1 MGLPKMTQQ
10 GMTVLSGL
18 VRTMRPKQW
27 TKNAAIFAA
36 LIFDAKVF
44 QRGPLLRTLAGFL
57 LMCAVTGA
65 VYIVNDL
72 ADVKKDRQHP
82 TKRNRPL
89 ASGQLPAPVAVAGAV
104 VLLAVAL
111 PLALWLDVYFG
122 LIAASYLVLQIAYT
136 FLLKNY
142 VIVDVLAI
150 SAGFVLRVGAGVPLV
165 PADRFSPWLYIC
177 TTLLALFLG
186 FGKRRQELVLLQGQA
201 RNHRAILGEYSVPFL
216 DEMINVVIS
225 AVIVA
230 YSLYTFTAVNVPP
243 NHLMMLT
250 IPFPIYGL
258 FRYLYLIHIRGEVS
272 APDEVLLKDR
282 PIQLTV
288 LAWGLLSF
296 VLLLGNRLQ
305 LWG

>member
-1 MGLPKMTQQ
+1 MTALRGL
-10 GMTVLSGL
+10 L
-18 VRTMRPKQW
+18 RTMRPKQW

-57 LMCAVTGA
+57 LLCAVTGA
-65 VYIVNDL
+65 VYIINDL
-72 ADVKKDRQHP
+72 ADVERDRQHP

-89 ASGQLPAPVAVAGAV
+89 ASGVLSVPVAIVGAI
-104 VLLAVAL
+104 VLLGAAL
-111 PLALWLDVYFG
+111 PLAFWLNLYFG
-122 LIAASYLVLQIAYT
+122 LIAAGYLILQLAYT
-136 FLLKNY
+136 VILKHY
-142 VIVDVLAI
+142 VIVDVLVI

-186 FGKRRQELVLLQGQA
+186 FGKRRQELVLLQGNA
-201 RNHRAILGEYSVPFL
+201 KNHRAILGEYSLPFL

-258 FRYLYLIHIRGEVS
+258 FRYLYLIHIRGEVA

-282 PIQLTV
+282 PLQLTV
-288 LAWGLLSF
+288 LAWGMLSF
-296 VLLLGNRLQ
+296 ALLLGNRLQ

>member
-1 MGLPKMTQQ
+1 MTALRGL
-10 GMTVLSGL
+10 L
-18 VRTMRPKQW
+18 RTMRPKQW

-57 LMCAVTGA
+57 LLCAVTGA
-65 VYIVNDL
+65 VYIINDL
-72 ADVKKDRQHP
+72 ADVERDRQHP

-89 ASGQLPAPVAVAGAV
+89 ATGVLPVPVAIVGAI
-104 VLLAVAL
+104 VLLGVAL
-111 PLALWLDVYFG
+111 PLAFRLDVYFG
-122 LIAASYLVLQIAYT
+122 LIAAGYLILQLAYT
-136 FLLKNY
+136 FILKHY
-142 VIVDVLAI
+142 VIVDVLVI

-186 FGKRRQELVLLQGQA
+186 FGKRRQELVLLQGNA
-201 RNHRAILGEYSVPFL
+201 KNHRAILGEYSVPFL

-258 FRYLYLIHIRGEVS
+258 FRYLYLIHIRGEVA

-282 PIQLTV
+282 PLQLTV
-288 LAWGLLSF
+288 LAWGMLSF
-296 VLLLGNRLQ
+296 ALLLGNRLQ

>member
-1 MGLPKMTQQ
+1 MTALRGL
-10 GMTVLSGL
+10 L
-18 VRTMRPKQW
+18 RTMRPKQW

-44 QRGPLLRTLAGFL
+44 QREPLLKTLAGFL
-57 LMCAVTGA
+57 LLCAVTGA
-65 VYIVNDL
+65 VYIINDL
-72 ADVKKDRQHP
+72 ADVEKDRQHP

-89 ASGQLPAPVAVAGAV
+89 ASGTLPVPIAIAGML
-104 VLLAVAL
+104 VLLGVAL
-111 PLALWLDVYFG
+111 PLAFWLDFYFG
-122 LIAASYLVLQIAYT
+122 LIAAGYLVLQVAYT
-136 FLLKNY
+136 YILKHY
-142 VIVDVLAI
+142 VIVDVLVI

-186 FGKRRQELVLLQGQA
+186 FGKRRQELVLLQEDA
-201 RNHRAILGEYSVPFL
+201 KNHRAILGEYSVPFL

-258 FRYLYLIHIRGEVS
+258 FRYLYLIHIRGEVA

-288 LAWGLLSF
+288 LAWGGLSF
-296 VLLLGNRLQ
+296 ALLLGNRMQ
-305 LWG
+305 LWR

>member
-1 MGLPKMTQQ
+1 MTALRGL
-10 GMTVLSGL
+10 L
-18 VRTMRPKQW
+18 RTMRPKQW

-57 LMCAVTGA
+57 LLCAVTGA
-65 VYIVNDL
+65 VYIINDL
-72 ADVKKDRQHP
+72 ADVERDRQHP

-89 ASGQLPAPVAVAGAV
+89 ATGVLPVPVAIVGAI
-104 VLLAVAL
+104 VLLGVAL
-111 PLALWLDVYFG
+111 PLAFWLDVYFG
-122 LIAASYLVLQIAYT
+122 LIAAGYLILQLAYT
-136 FLLKNY
+136 FILKHY
-142 VIVDVLAI
+142 VIVDVLVI

-186 FGKRRQELVLLQGQA
+186 FGKRRQELVLLQGNA
-201 RNHRAILGEYSVPFL
+201 KNHRAILGEYSVPFL

-258 FRYLYLIHIRGEVS
+258 FRYLYLIHIRGEVA

-282 PIQLTV
+282 PLQLTV
-288 LAWGLLSF
+288 LAWGMLSF
-296 VLLLGNRLQ
+296 ALLLGNRLQ

>member
-1 MGLPKMTQQ
+1 MTALRGL
-10 GMTVLSGL
+10 L
-18 VRTMRPKQW
+18 RTMRPKQW

-44 QRGPLLRTLAGFL
+44 QREPLLKTLAGFL
-57 LMCAVTGA
+57 LLCAVTGA
-65 VYIVNDL
+65 VYIINDL
-72 ADVKKDRQHP
+72 ADVEKDRQHP

-89 ASGQLPAPVAVAGAV
+89 ASGTLPVPIAIAGML
-104 VLLAVAL
+104 VLLGVAL
-111 PLALWLDVYFG
+111 PLAFWLDFYFG
-122 LIAASYLVLQIAYT
+122 LIAAGYLVLQVAYT
-136 FLLKNY
+136 YILKHY
-142 VIVDVLAI
+142 VIVDVLVI

-186 FGKRRQELVLLQGQA
+186 FGKRRQELVLLQGNA
-201 RNHRAILGEYSVPFL
+201 KNHRAILGEYSVPFL

-258 FRYLYLIHIRGEVS
+258 FRYLYLIHIRGEVA

-282 PIQLTV
+282 PLQLTV
-288 LAWGLLSF
+288 LAWGMLSF
-296 VLLLGNRLQ
+296 ALLLGNRMQ
-305 LWG
+305 LWR

>member
-1 MGLPKMTQQ
+1 L
-10 GMTVLSGL
+10 
-18 VRTMRPKQW
+18 RTMRPKQW

-57 LMCAVTGA
+57 LLCAITGA

-72 ADVKKDRQHP
+72 ADVEKDRQHP

-89 ASGQLPAPVAVAGAV
+89 ASGALPAPVAIVGAV
-104 VLLAVAL
+104 VLLGVAL
-111 PLALWLDVYFG
+111 PLAFWLDVYFG
-122 LIAASYLVLQIAYT
+122 LLVTGYLLLQFAYT
-136 FLLKNY
+136 YVLKQY
-142 VIVDVLAI
+142 VIVDVLVI

-186 FGKRRQELVLLQGQA
+186 FGKRRQELVLLQGNA
-201 RNHRAILGEYSVPFL
+201 KNHRAILGEYSLPFL

-230 YSLYTFTAVNVPP
+230 YSLYTFTAINVPP

-258 FRYLYLIHIRGEVS
+258 FRYLYLIHIRGEVA

-282 PIQLTV
+282 PLQLTV
-288 LAWGLLSF
+288 LAWGALSF
-296 VLLLGNRLQ
+296 ALLLGNRLQ

>member
-1 MGLPKMTQQ
+1 MTI
-10 GMTVLSGL
+10 LRGL

-27 TKNAAIFAA
+27 TKNATIFVA
-36 LIFDAKVF
+36 LVFDAKVF

-57 LMCAVTGA
+57 LLCAVTGA
-65 VYIVNDL
+65 VYIINDL
-72 ADVKKDRQHP
+72 ADMEKDRQHP

-89 ASGQLPAPVAVAGAV
+89 ASGALPVPAAIAGAIV
-104 VLLAVAL
+104 SLGVAL
-111 PLALWLDVYFG
+111 PLAFWLDVYFG
-122 LIAASYLVLQIAYT
+122 LIVAGYLLLQLAYT
-136 FLLKNY
+136 FVFKNY
-142 VIVDVLAI
+142 VIVDVLVL

-165 PADRFSPWLYIC
+165 PADRFSPWLYVC

-186 FGKRRQELVLLQGQA
+186 FGKRRQELVLLQGDA
-201 RNHRAILGEYSVPFL
+201 KNHRAILGEYSLPFL
-216 DEMINVVIS
+216 DEMINVIIS
-225 AVIVA
+225 AAIVA

-258 FRYLYLIHIRGEVS
+258 FRYLYLIHICGEVG

-288 LAWGLLSF
+288 VVWGAVSF
-296 VLLLGNRLQ
+296 AILFWYRLELGQ
-305 LWG
+305 

>member
-1 MGLPKMTQQ
+1 MTALRGL
-10 GMTVLSGL
+10 L
-18 VRTMRPKQW
+18 RTMRPKQW

-57 LMCAVTGA
+57 LLCAITGA

-72 ADVKKDRQHP
+72 ADVEKDRQHP

-89 ASGQLPAPVAVAGAV
+89 ASGALPAPVAIVGAV
-104 VLLAVAL
+104 VLLGVAL
-111 PLALWLDVYFG
+111 PLAFWLDVYFG
-122 LIAASYLVLQIAYT
+122 LLVTGYLLLQFAYT
-136 FLLKNY
+136 YVLKHY
-142 VIVDVLAI
+142 VIVDVIAI

-186 FGKRRQELVLLQGQA
+186 FGKRRQELVLLQGNA
-201 RNHRAILGEYSVPFL
+201 KNHRAILGEYSLPFL

-230 YSLYTFTAVNVPP
+230 YSLYTFTAINVPP

-258 FRYLYLIHIRGEVS
+258 FRYLYLIHIRGEVA

-282 PIQLTV
+282 PLQLTV
-288 LAWGLLSF
+288 LAWGALSF
-296 VLLLGNRLQ
+296 ALLLGNRLQ

>member
-1 MGLPKMTQQ
+1 MTI
-10 GMTVLSGL
+10 LRGL

-36 LIFDAKVF
+36 LIFDAKVL
-44 QRGPLLRTLAGFL
+44 QRGPLLRTLAGFA

-65 VYIVNDL
+65 VYIINDL
-72 ADVKKDRQHP
+72 ADVNKDRQHP
-82 TKRNRPL
+82 TKRDRPL
-89 ASGQLPAPVAVAGAV
+89 ASGKLPAPVAVAAAA
-104 VLLAVAL
+104 VLLGLAL
-111 PLALWLDVYFG
+111 PLAFWLDVYFG
-122 LIAASYLVLQIAYT
+122 LIAACYLVLQIAYT
-136 FLLKNY
+136 FVLKNY

-225 AVIVA
+225 ANIVA

-288 LAWGLLSF
+288 LTWGALSF
-296 VLLLGNRLQ
+296 ALLLGNRLQ